1 MVCSGGESD
10 EEDEADVGSDTS
22 EDSGTVTD
30 LKAKVI
36 NMTSKM
42 APAGPS
48 TMSATLA
55 TGSGGRN
62 TRPPLWCNDYFTI
75 ADRDASV
82 GYLQA
87 RVRILYKSP
96 MMTGGMG
103 NATLTKLLH
112 PCDFGEPF
120 DAPVRTLLLLRSWAV
135 WRARQSG
142 WADARP
148 DTSRK
153 HIIDEEESSVERAV
167 RALGE
172 PCHLLGNT
180 AANQALTRIAPD
192 LVARLLVRP

>member
-1 MVCSGGESD
+1 
-10 EEDEADVGSDTS
+10 
-22 EDSGTVTD
+22 
-30 LKAKVI
+30 
-36 NMTSKM
+36 
-42 APAGPS
+42 
-48 TMSATLA
+48 MSAKLA

-103 NATLTKLLH
+103 NATLTKLLY
-112 PCDFGEPF
+112 PRDFGEPF

-135 WRARQSG
+135 WRASQSR